1 MGGWVGIC
9 KKVGDYMNID
19 KNSILTDFMTSK
31 FYRRMGKEYRP
42 VAQCIK
48 REDYELGTDVWYEI
62 VFIDN
67 KCHVKKF
74 FKFTDGNWCYR
85 GSL

>member
-1 MGGWVGIC
+1 MGKTNNTV
-9 KKVGDYMNID
+9 
-19 KNSILTDFMTSK
+19 LLDFMGSK

-42 VAQCIK
+42 VSQCIK
-48 REDYELGTDVWYEI
+48 HEEYEFGNDTWYEI
-62 VFIDN
+62 VFVDN

-74 FKFTDGNWCYR
+74 FKFTDGEWCYR